1 MPVDANIT
9 AENSAQT
16 VRLAELIGRLT
27 DADLARDLGEGW
39 TVATAMAHAAF
50 WDRRAVV
57 VFERWSRDSTPY
69 RDQDDDILND
79 TLLFEWRASPPRVA
93 AGMAVEAARA
103 VDATVA
109 ALPEQVIEAV
119 TALGDTFLLMRSNHR
134 REHIEQI
141 EAALA

>member
-1 MPVDANIT
+1 
-9 AENSAQT
+9 
-16 VRLAELIGRLT
+16 
-27 DADLARDLGEGW
+27 
-39 TVATAMAHAAF
+39 MAHAAF